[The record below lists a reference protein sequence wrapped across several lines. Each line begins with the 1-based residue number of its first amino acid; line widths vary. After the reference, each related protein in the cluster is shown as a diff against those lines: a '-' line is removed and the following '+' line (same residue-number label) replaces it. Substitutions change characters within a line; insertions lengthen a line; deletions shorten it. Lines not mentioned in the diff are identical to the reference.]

1 MSTGGS
7 QQDFP
12 PIFSGYEQYQ
22 LGQGAFGGRGRRAGG
37 EAQEG
42 GLSDEALK
50 ARDGLYERGTRYV
63 NRGIL
68 AQNGVDDDGLDFRLL
83 DAALANQHVHG
94 LADVLV
100 GRQDDFNAELA
111 ADGFAQGF
119 E

>member
-12 PIFSGYEQYQ
+12 QFFLVTNSTSWAKEL
-22 LGQGAFGGRGRRAGG
+22 LGAGRRAG